1 MRLRVVALNGAGTL
15 AWHQGDYPLAR
26 SLHEESL
33 AIGLE
38 FGSQETIAR
47 SLEGFAGVSAG
58 EGQLR
63 RALRFAG
70 AAAAVWAEGLAMSVE
85 QAIAYDEEL
94 ADLITW
100 AT

>member
-1 MRLRVVALNGAGTL
+1 
-15 AWHQGDYPLAR
+15 
-26 SLHEESL
+26 
-33 AIGLE
+33 
-38 FGSQETIAR
+38 
-47 SLEGFAGVSAG
+47 
-58 EGQLR
+58 LR